1 MALGC
6 LASNLACVL
15 INALNTPGAGPC
27 NFPNSSRQGL
37 YVGGGTLVKDKFG
50 QFWLIKRKK
59 SGAEIQITEGYES
72 KARFV
77 IFSKL

>member
-1 MALGC
+1 M
-6 LASNLACVL
+6 
-15 INALNTPGAGPC
+15 
-27 NFPNSSRQGL
+27 
-37 YVGGGTLVKDKFG
+37 GGGTLVKDKFG